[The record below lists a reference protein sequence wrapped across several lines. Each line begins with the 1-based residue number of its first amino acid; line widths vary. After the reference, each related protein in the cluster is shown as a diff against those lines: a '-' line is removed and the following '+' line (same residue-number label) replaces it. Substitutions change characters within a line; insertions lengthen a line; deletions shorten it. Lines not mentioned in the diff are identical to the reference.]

1 MFTPE
6 LGHFNNLLIL
16 EENDLG
22 LILDGGDNFGNILL
36 PKRYIPDSHKVGKRI
51 KIFLYL
57 DSDDRPIA
65 TTESPKAVAGEFAY
79 LKVID
84 STRAG
89 SFLDWGL
96 PKDLML
102 PFGEQPKRSR
112 VGDFVVVYI

>member
-36 PKRYIPDSHKVGKRI
+36 PKRYMPDSHKVGERI

-79 LKVID
+79 LKVLI
-84 STRAG
+84 
-89 SFLDWGL
+89 
-96 PKDLML
+96 
-102 PFGEQPKRSR
+102 QPSR
-112 VGDFVVVYI
+112 FIS